1 MISCDFALIFASP
14 SDSTRAGSVA
24 ERCKRA
30 VFSVSIRCLLDAQ
43 NQTTALSE
51 TPHACPSPSSSLA
64 LKQGF
69 ALIPVTGCRLPR
81 DRSLR

>member
-14 SDSTRAGSVA
+14 SDSTRAGSMA

-30 VFSVSIRCLLDAQ
+30 VFSVSIRCLLDAR

-51 TPHACPSPSSSLA
+51 TPHACPSPSSA
-64 LKQGF
+64 RF
-69 ALIPVTGCRLPR
+69 ETTF
-81 DRSLR
+81 RSDPCDWVQASQRP